1 MGKRGG
7 GDAKKLAEL
16 HAALKEK
23 AEAEKANLTN
33 MDPPPP
39 PKKKKTAEPS
49 PSEASSR
56 ASSPTPSL
64 TEPPAVC

>member
-16 HAALKEK
+16 QAALKEK

-39 PKKKKTAEPS
+39 PKKKKKKKTAEP
-49 PSEASSR
+49 PLILGMHLDTIPVADDH
-56 ASSPTPSL
+56 
-64 TEPPAVC
+64 